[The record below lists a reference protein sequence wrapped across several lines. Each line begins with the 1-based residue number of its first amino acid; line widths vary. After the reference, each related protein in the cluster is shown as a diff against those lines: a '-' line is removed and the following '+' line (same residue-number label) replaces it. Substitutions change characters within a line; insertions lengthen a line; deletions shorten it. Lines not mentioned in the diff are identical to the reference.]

1 MMRGVFRIFV
11 LLAACGTGAVFAQS
25 IDDLFTAV
33 KIDNLRGVRNLVE
46 RGIDPNAG
54 DAAGDPA
61 LTVAI
66 RNDASTVAAFLIASQ
81 KVDPDRRNNA
91 LETPMMLAAYRN
103 RLDLVEKLI
112 ARGAQ
117 VNNPGWTALHYAASA
132 GNVEIVKLLLEHAA
146 YIDAE
151 SPNKTTPLMMAA
163 RGKHRA
169 VCDALI
175 EEGAD
180 PTLINERELSAAG
193 FALRAGD
200 RELAEL
206 LEKNAAVW
214 RGRYPPVRV
223 P

>member
-1 MMRGVFRIFV
+1 MRGLFRVFA
-11 LLAACGTGAVFAQS
+11 LLAACAVGAAFAQS
-25 IDDLFTAV
+25 ADDLFTAV

-46 RGIDPNAG
+46 RGIDPNAN
-54 DAAGDPA
+54 DAAGDSA

-66 RNDASTVAAFLIASQ
+66 RSDASNVAAFLIAHPE
-81 KVDPDRRNNA
+81 VDPDRRNNA
-91 LETPMMLAAYRN
+91 LETPMMLAAFRN

-117 VNNPGWTALHYAASA
+117 VNNTGWTALHYAASA

-169 VCDALI
+169 VCDALL

-180 PTLINERELSAAG
+180 PSLINERDLSAAG

-200 RELAEL
+200 RELADL
-206 LEKNAAVW
+206 LEKNAAAW
-214 RGRYPPVRV
+214 RSRHPPIR
-223 P
+223 

>member
-1 MMRGVFRIFV
+1 MRGLLRVFALF
-11 LLAACGTGAVFAQS
+11 AACAASAALAQS
-25 IDDLFTAV
+25 SDDLFTAV
-33 KIDNLRGVRNLVE
+33 KIDDLRGVRSLVE
-46 RGIDPNAG
+46 RGVDPNAS

-66 RNDASTVAAFLIASQ
+66 RNDAPNVAEFLIAYP
-81 KVDPDRRNNA
+81 KTDPDRLNNA

-117 VNNPGWTALHYAASA
+117 VNNPGWTALHYAASV

-146 YIDAE
+146 YIDAD

-163 RGKHRA
+163 HGKHRA
-169 VCDALI
+169 VCNLLI
-175 EEGAD
+175 AEGAD
-180 PTLINERELSAAG
+180 PSLINQRGVSAAG

-200 RELAEL
+200 RELADW
-206 LEKNAAVW
+206 LEKHATAW
-214 RGRYPPVRV
+214 RNRPSKTR
-223 P
+223 

>member
-1 MMRGVFRIFV
+1 MRALFRIV
-11 LLAACGTGAVFAQS
+11 SLLAACTAGAVFAQAT
-25 IDDLFTAV
+25 DDLFTAV
-33 KIDNLRGVRNLVE
+33 KIDNLRGVRALIE
-46 RGIDPNAG
+46 RGIDPNAS

-66 RNDASTVAAFLIASQ
+66 RNDASNVAAFLIAYP

-163 RGKHRA
+163 RGMHRT
-169 VCDALI
+169 VCDALL

-180 PTLINERELSAAG
+180 PSLINERDVSAAG

-200 RELAEL
+200 GELADL
-206 LEKNAAVW
+206 LEKNAAAW
-214 RGRYPPVRV
+214 RRRHPPTR
-223 P
+223 